1 MCTYFKPNM
10 YIMKTV
16 TLTELRKNLFR
27 LVDEVLETGE
37 PLVIDR
43 KGGWLVI
50 KGEARPTPSEEAA
63 RAEMWRR
70 YWASP
75 PPPGWEDVDDSL
87 EALDKDKEADW
98 RWDKASELDP

>member
-1 MCTYFKPNM
+1 M

-43 KGGWLVI
+43 KGGRLVI
-50 KGEARPTPSEEAA
+50 KGEPRPTAEEEAA
-63 RAEMWRR
+63 RAERWRKF
-70 YWASP
+70 WAEP
-75 PPPGWEDVDDSL
+75 PPPGWEGVDTSL

-98 RWDKASELDP
+98 RWDKPELDL